1 MKIHVDTSSRVPIYK
16 QLVDSVKQAVKG
28 GQIKP
33 GDILPSMNDLAASE
47 GISRETV
54 KKAYTIL
61 AKDGSIVPKQGKG
74 FYVAEKE
81 TNGISKVL
89 VIFDKFSV
97 YKQVIFNA
105 FEETL
110 GEKAEITVLTHNQN
124 LDVLKY
130 YLDTHLD
137 EYDWYVISPHF
148 PLDEE
153 SQAKAVK
160 LISRIPNRKL
170 IMLDRWL
177 EQYPGNYGAVFQDFE
192 NDVFTGLEQGLD
204 RLAKAS
210 SLKVITLPESLY
222 GSLIKKGIDQFS
234 DRYGIPVQYSFSAPE
249 HIEKGDIFLVLNS
262 QLDWGLAALA
272 RKAKELG
279 LEIGKNVFIISYNDF
294 VLNDVV
300 LGGLTTISTDFA
312 LMGRLAAEMILKNDL
327 SKRHCEFK
335 MNRRSTF

>member
-1 MKIHVDTSSRVPIYK
+1 MKIHVDTISKTPIYK
-16 QLVDSVKQAVKG
+16 QLVDSVKQAIKTG
-28 GQIKP
+28 KIKP
-33 GDILPSMNDLAASE
+33 GDILPSMNDIAASE

-54 KKAYTIL
+54 KKAYSLL
-61 AKDGSIVPKQGKG
+61 AKDGTIVPKQGKG
-74 FYVAEKE
+74 FFIAEKKK
-81 TNGISKVL
+81 NDISKVL

-105 FEETL
+105 FEEAL

-124 LDVLKY
+124 LDLLKY

-137 EYDWYVISPHF
+137 EFDWYVVSPHF

-192 NDVFTGLEQGLD
+192 NDVYTGLQQGLD
-204 RLAKAS
+204 RLENAS

-222 GSLIKKGIDQFS
+222 GSFIKKGIDRFS
-234 DRYGIPVQYSFSAPE
+234 KDYDIPVQYTFNTPG

-262 QLDWGLAALA
+262 QLDWGLADLA
-272 RKAKELG
+272 RKAKEQG

-312 LMGRLAAEMILKNDL
+312 LMGRLAAEMILKKDL
-327 SKRHCEFK
+327 SKLHCEFR

>member
-1 MKIHVDTSSRVPIYK
+1 MKIHVDTISKTPIYK
-16 QLVDSVKQAVKG
+16 QLVDSVKKAIKTG
-28 GQIKP
+28 KIKP
-33 GDILPSMNDLAASE
+33 GDILPSMNDIAASE

-54 KKAYTIL
+54 KKAYSIL
-61 AKDGSIVPKQGKG
+61 AKDGTIVPKQGKG
-74 FYVAEKE
+74 FFIAEKK
-81 TNGISKVL
+81 TNNIIKVL
-89 VIFDKFSV
+89 VIFDKLSV

-124 LDVLKY
+124 LDLLKY

-137 EYDWYVISPHF
+137 EFDWYVVSPHF

-192 NDVFTGLEQGLD
+192 NDVYTGLQQGLD
-204 RLAKAS
+204 RLENAS

-222 GSLIKKGIDQFS
+222 GSFIKKGIDRFS
-234 DRYGIPVQYSFSAPE
+234 KDYDIPVQYTFNTPG

-262 QLDWGLAALA
+262 QLDWGLADLA
-272 RKAKELG
+272 RKAKEQG

-312 LMGRLAAEMILKNDL
+312 LMGRLAAEMILKKDL
-327 SKRHCEFK
+327 SKLHCEFR

>member
-1 MKIHVDTSSRVPIYK
+1 MKIHVDTISKTPIYK
-16 QLVDSVKQAVKG
+16 QLVDSVKQAIKS

-33 GDILPSMNDLAASE
+33 GDILPSMNDIAAKE

-54 KKAYTIL
+54 KKAYSIL
-61 AKDGSIVPKQGKG
+61 AKDGTIVPKQGQG
-74 FYVAEKE
+74 FFIAEKKK
-81 TNGISKVL
+81 NDISKVL

-105 FEETL
+105 FEEAL

-124 LDVLKY
+124 LDLLKY

-137 EYDWYVISPHF
+137 EFDWYVVSPHF

-192 NDVFTGLEQGLD
+192 NDVYTGLQQGLD
-204 RLAKAS
+204 RLENAS

-222 GSLIKKGIDQFS
+222 GSFIKKGIDRFS
-234 DRYGIPVQYSFSAPE
+234 KDYGIPVQYTFNTPG

-262 QLDWGLAALA
+262 QLDWGLADLA
-272 RKAKELG
+272 RKAKEQG

-312 LMGRLAAEMILKNDL
+312 LMGRLAAEMILKKDL
-327 SKRHCEFK
+327 SKLHCEFR